1 MAVIGPLKDRLEIPT
16 NHSGITVYSV
26 HNSCCITQEF
36 WVVFVDKIKKKI
48 NRMIK
53 HFYNHWNIIFKIVD
67 FIITARKRC
76 WIYFMKGACNFT
88 KTRRLPYGYQQSQK
102 YTSLL
107 QKFCVM
113 DNNLNTDCWFLY
125 KNSLNFAQVNVSI
138 LNFALNENISSPCTS
153 KTPTLDGLFIY

>member
-1 MAVIGPLKDRLEIPT
+1 
-16 NHSGITVYSV
+16 
-26 HNSCCITQEF
+26 
-36 WVVFVDKIKKKI
+36 
-48 NRMIK
+48 MIK

-113 DNNLNTDCWFLY
+113 DNNLNTDC
-125 KNSLNFAQVNVSI
+125 
-138 LNFALNENISSPCTS
+138 
-153 KTPTLDGLFIY
+153 

>member
-1 MAVIGPLKDRLEIPT
+1 
-16 NHSGITVYSV
+16 
-26 HNSCCITQEF
+26 
-36 WVVFVDKIKKKI
+36 
-48 NRMIK
+48 MIK

-76 WIYFMKGACNFT
+76 WIYRYFMKGACNFT

-138 LNFALNENISSPCTS
+138 LNFAKIVHLLAQAKHRRWMDHLFTKDNCSVDWEQYPSTSQQEIPQQTGVNESSVFFRYS
-153 KTPTLDGLFIY
+153 LELR

>member
-1 MAVIGPLKDRLEIPT
+1 MRHNP
-16 NHSGITVYSV
+16 GILG
-26 HNSCCITQEF
+26 
-36 WVVFVDKIKKKI
+36 VVCWQDKKKI

-138 LNFALNENISSPCTS
+138 SNFALNENISSPCTS
-153 KTPTLDGLFIY
+153 KTSTLDGLFIY

>member
-113 DNNLNTDCWFLY
+113 DNNLNTDC
-125 KNSLNFAQVNVSI
+125 
-138 LNFALNENISSPCTS
+138 
-153 KTPTLDGLFIY
+153 